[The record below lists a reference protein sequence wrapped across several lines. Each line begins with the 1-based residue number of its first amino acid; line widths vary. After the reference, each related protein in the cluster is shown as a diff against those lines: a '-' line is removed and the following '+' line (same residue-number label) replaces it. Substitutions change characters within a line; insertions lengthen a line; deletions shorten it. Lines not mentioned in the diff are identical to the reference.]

1 MAKQHPLQRIV
12 QAQKRGIPT
21 GVYSICS
28 AHKYVIRAGL
38 KQAIKEQT
46 LLVIEATSNQVNQ
59 FGGYTGMLPSQF
71 RTFVAG
77 LADDPLFS
85 QDKLVLGGDHLG
97 PNPWKS
103 EQADQAMDKA
113 RTLVR
118 QYALAG
124 FTKLHLDASM
134 LLGGDKAVRGGIL
147 SPEIVAERS
156 AILCQAAEEGYKQRL
171 EADSNAVAPVYVIGT
186 EVPVPGGTEHDEI
199 IKVTTV
205 EDLRETIEL
214 SKHAFLSCGL
224 SSAWQRVVAVVIQ
237 PGVEFSDST
246 VHEYE
251 REKAQSITQAL
262 CDYDTLIFEGHST
275 DYQRPQ
281 SLRHMV
287 EDGVAILKVGPAL
300 TYAMREAIFLLCHIE
315 QELFANNHDFEPSH
329 VIDVLDYA
337 MLDDKRYWERYYRGS
352 VHEQRFSRKYSLSDR
367 SRYYWTNPQ
376 VDIAMEKMVSNL
388 RTVGVPLVLLSQF
401 MPNQYKKVRQRR
413 LGTDPEDLIVDR
425 ICDVLEDYHDAVATN

>member
-1 MAKQHPLQRIV
+1 MNGGIEVAKQHPLQRIV

-134 LLGGDKAVRGGIL
+134 LLGGDKAVRG
-147 SPEIVAERS
+147 
-156 AILCQAAEEGYKQRL
+156 
-171 EADSNAVAPVYVIGT
+171 
-186 EVPVPGGTEHDEI
+186 
-199 IKVTTV
+199 
-205 EDLRETIEL
+205 
-214 SKHAFLSCGL
+214 
-224 SSAWQRVVAVVIQ
+224 
-237 PGVEFSDST
+237 
-246 VHEYE
+246 
-251 REKAQSITQAL
+251 
-262 CDYDTLIFEGHST
+262 DT
-275 DYQRPQ
+275 
-281 SLRHMV
+281 
-287 EDGVAILKVGPAL
+287 
-300 TYAMREAIFLLCHIE
+300 
-315 QELFANNHDFEPSH
+315 
-329 VIDVLDYA
+329 
-337 MLDDKRYWERYYRGS
+337 
-352 VHEQRFSRKYSLSDR
+352 
-367 SRYYWTNPQ
+367 
-376 VDIAMEKMVSNL
+376 
-388 RTVGVPLVLLSQF
+388 
-401 MPNQYKKVRQRR
+401 
-413 LGTDPEDLIVDR
+413 
-425 ICDVLEDYHDAVATN
+425 